1 MLKNILN
8 LKGAQQL
15 SKKEQNTINGGGHNG
30 CGYETESECINTG
43 CGEPNACSYVHCAF
57 NWYGWQCLPQGPGQN

>member
-15 SKKEQNTINGGGHNG
+15 SKKEQQNINGGGIPNCSLWMAACAPG
-30 CGYETESECINTG
+30 TWCINT
-43 CGEPNACSYVHCAF
+43 
-57 NWYGWQCLPQGPGQN
+57 PQGPTCG

>member
-15 SKKEQNTINGGGHNG
+15 SKKEQNTINGGGG
-30 CGYETESECINTG
+30 CINNCTIGGHSCPPQMHCVGYFCQTG
-43 CGEPNACSYVHCAF
+43 QYIAYECVPDGDN
-57 NWYGWQCLPQGPGQN
+57 

>member
-15 SKKEQNTINGGGHNG
+15 SKKEQNTINGGTG
-30 CGYETESECINTG
+30 CIEVTQGQCYGMCPAGNCLPNVMWCETEAYFYEVWTCDSGDN
-43 CGEPNACSYVHCAF
+43 
-57 NWYGWQCLPQGPGQN
+57 

>member
-15 SKKEQNTINGGGHNG
+15 SQNEKKAIKAGDEMYGEAYYTCLRTCGGS
-30 CGYETESECINTG
+30 CTATG
-43 CGEPNACSYVHCAF
+43 RCFEMIK
-57 NWYGWQCLPQGPGQN
+57 

>member
-15 SKKEQNTINGGGHNG
+15 SKEEQQSINGGGSCFVG
-30 CGYETESECINTG
+30 CGSPFLGVGSICYKSPGCNDQGVCRENASTG
-43 CGEPNACSYVHCAF
+43 YLFCYI
-57 NWYGWQCLPQGPGQN
+57 GQ

>member
-15 SKKEQNTINGGGHNG
+15 NKNEQNIINGGG
-30 CGYETESECINTG
+30 
-43 CGEPNACSYVHCAF
+43 
-57 NWYGWQCLPQGPGQN
+57 GQNCVFPTCLRCDSILEQFLCEDNN